1 MYHKLIVSLIVMLI
15 LTYGCAEPD
24 KPLSDIES
32 LRQQMTDVERGRYVV
47 EIMGCND
54 CHTPGYLVRRSNLP
68 AEDWLVGSTL
78 GFRGY
83 FGTTYPTNLRLAVW
97 NMSEEDWLILAKKM
111 REGSA
116 MADVMLPETADQD
129 LLAIYRFI
137 RYLGPKGTPAPASLP
152 KGVQPTTQYIDVPVR
167 PH

>member
-1 MYHKLIVSLIVMLI
+1 MHLNIIVSLIVMLV
-15 LTYGCAEPD
+15 LAYGCAEVD
-24 KPLSDIES
+24 KPLSDIEN

-129 LLAIYRFI
+129 LRAIYRFI
-137 RYLGPKGTPAPASLP
+137 KYLGPKGTPAPVSLP

>member
-1 MYHKLIVSLIVMLI
+1 MHHKLIVSLIVMLF

-24 KPLSDIES
+24 KSSSDIQS

-68 AEDWLVGSTL
+68 TEDWLVGSTL
-78 GFRGY
+78 GFSGY
-83 FGTTYPTNLRLAVW
+83 FGTTYPTNLRLSVS

-111 REGSA
+111 REGTA

-129 LLAIYRFI
+129 LRAIYLFI
-137 RYLGPKGTPAPASLP
+137 KYLGPKGTPAPASLP
-152 KGVQPTTQYIDVPVR
+152 KGVKPTTQYIDVPFR
-167 PH
+167 AH

>member
-1 MYHKLIVSLIVMLI
+1 MHLKLIVSLIVMLV
-15 LTYGCAEPD
+15 LAYGCAEPD
-24 KPLSDIES
+24 KSLSDIES

-78 GFRGY
+78 GFHGY

-97 NMSEEDWLILAKKM
+97 NMSEEDWLILAKNM

-129 LLAIYRFI
+129 LRAIYRFI
-137 RYLGPKGTPAPASLP
+137 RYLGPKGTPAPTSLP
-152 KGVQPTTQYIDVPVR
+152 KGVQPTTQYIDVPAR

>member
-1 MYHKLIVSLIVMLI
+1 MHHKLIVSLIVMLVLI
-15 LTYGCAEPD
+15 NGCAQPD
-24 KPLSDIES
+24 KPLSDIEG
-32 LRQQMTDVERGRYVV
+32 LRQQMTDIERGRYVV

-54 CHTPGYLVRRSNLP
+54 CHTPGYLVKRSNLP

-83 FGTTYPTNLRLAVW
+83 FGTAYPTNLRLAFQ

-129 LLAIYRFI
+129 LRAIYRFI
-137 RYLGPKGTPAPASLP
+137 KYLGPKGTPSPTSLP
-152 KGVQPTTQYIDVPVR
+152 EGVKPTTQYIDVPVR

>member
-1 MYHKLIVSLIVMLI
+1 MRHKPVELLVFILI
-15 LTYGCAEPD
+15 LIAGCAEAP
-24 KPLSDIES
+24 KQFSDIES
-32 LRQQMTDVERGRYVV
+32 TRQQMKDIDRGRYVV
-47 EIMGCND
+47 EVMGCND

-129 LLAIYRFI
+129 LRAIYRFI

>member
-1 MYHKLIVSLIVMLI
+1 MHLKLIVSLIVMLV
-15 LTYGCAEPD
+15 LAYGCAEAD

-78 GFRGY
+78 GFHGY

-129 LLAIYRFI
+129 LRAIYSFI

>member
-1 MYHKLIVSLIVMLI
+1 MHHKLIVSLIVMLVLI
-15 LTYGCAEPD
+15 NSCAQPD
-24 KPLSDIES
+24 KPLSDIEG
-32 LRQQMTDVERGRYVV
+32 LRQQMTDIERGRYVV

-54 CHTPGYLVRRSNLP
+54 CHTPGYLVKRSNLP

-83 FGTTYPTNLRLAVW
+83 FGTAYPTNLRLAVQ

-129 LLAIYRFI
+129 LRAIYRFI
-137 RYLGPKGTPAPASLP
+137 KYLGPKGTPSPLSLP
-152 KGVQPTTQYIDVPVR
+152 EGVKPTTQYIDVPVR

>member
-1 MYHKLIVSLIVMLI
+1 MHHKLIVSLIVMLVLI
-15 LTYGCAEPD
+15 NGCAEPD

-68 AEDWLVGSTL
+68 AEDWLVGSAL
-78 GFRGY
+78 GFRGH
-83 FGTTYPTNLRLAVW
+83 FGTTYPTNLRLSVR
-97 NMSEEDWLILAKKM
+97 NMSEEDWLIIAKKM

-129 LLAIYRFI
+129 LRAIYRFI
-137 RYLGPKGTPAPASLP
+137 KYLGPKGTPAPVSLP

>member
-1 MYHKLIVSLIVMLI
+1 MHHKLIVLLIVMLVLI
-15 LTYGCAEPD
+15 NGCAEPD
-24 KPLSDIES
+24 KPLSDIKS
-32 LRQQMTDVERGRYVV
+32 IRQQMTDIERGRYVV

-68 AEDWLVGSTL
+68 VEDWLVGSTL

-83 FGTTYPTNLRLAVW
+83 FGTAYPTNLRLSVK

-111 REGSA
+111 RNGSA

-129 LLAIYRFI
+129 LRAIYRFI
-137 RYLGPKGTPAPASLP
+137 KYLGPKGTPAPTSLP
-152 KGVQPTTQYIDVPVR
+152 KGVKPTTQYIDVPVR